1 MSALVPPRGTRLT
14 GPLVM
19 SAALHVGALAVLAA
33 RPAPP
38 AMPPMYEVNLIAAPA
53 GPRAVGNVAPAPGAP
68 APATAPAAPPR
79 ATSTPAPKAVP
90 VPKAA
95 PPKAVKPV
103 PSKVAP
109 KVAPTT
115 APTTAPTPSKSA
127 PATPATEAPVTK
139 APPTSTTAGGGPTGD
154 KGTDVATVRTEGT
167 AFPFPGYLQNIVRQ
181 IALNFRPRAA
191 GALRCDVAF
200 LIHRDGS
207 VTNVRFV
214 SRSGAYAFDLEAQ
227 GAIEAAARSLA
238 FGPLPG
244 GFADDVLPVTFS
256 FDPRLVR

>member
-1 MSALVPPRGTRLT
+1 VI
-14 GPLVM
+14 
-19 SAALHVGALAVLAA
+19 SAALHVGALALLAT

-53 GPRAVGNVAPAPGAP
+53 GPRAVGNVAPVP
-68 APATAPAAPPR
+68 TAPEPAAAPSAPPR

-103 PSKVAP
+103 PSKAAP
-109 KVAPTT
+109 KSAPTT
-115 APTTAPTPSKSA
+115 APTATKAAPSA
-127 PATPATEAPVTK
+127 PAAPATEVPVTK

-207 VTNVRFV
+207 VSNVRFV

-227 GAIEAAARSLA
+227 GAIEAAARSRA
-238 FGPLPG
+238 FGPLPA

>member
-1 MSALVPPRGTRLT
+1 MTGLAPPRGTRLT
-14 GPLVM
+14 VPLAA
-19 SAALHVGALAVLAA
+19 SAALHVAAIALLAT
-33 RPAPP
+33 RPGPP
-38 AMPPMYEVNLIAAPA
+38 PMPPMYEVNLVAAPA
-53 GPRAVGNVAPAPGAP
+53 GPRSIGSVAPAE
-68 APATAPAAPPR
+68 APAAAPP
-79 ATSTPAPKAVP
+79 STPAPSTPAPSTAKSVP
-90 VPKAA
+90 LKPPKVVKKA
-95 PPKAVKPV
+95 PPKATPAAPV
-103 PSKVAP
+103 STPKATPAIPTEAP
-109 KVAPTT
+109 PT
-115 APTTAPTPSKSA
+115 AKAAPTPA
-127 PATPATEAPVTK
+127 P
-139 APPTSTTAGGGPTGD
+139 AGGGPTGD

-214 SRSGAYAFDLEAQ
+214 TRSGAYAFDLEAQ
-227 GAIEAAARSLA
+227 GAIEAASRAKA
-238 FGPLPG
+238 FGPLPA